1 MCGGNFDMMELE
13 VYTPNVVLE
22 NDTFGY
28 IDDVIYG
35 MCC

>member
-1 MCGGNFDMMELE
+1 MCGGNFDMMEL
-13 VYTPNVVLE
+13 VRVLPNVVLC

-28 IDDVIYG
+28 IDDVIYE